1 MATKDLS
8 FGDESLSRLIG
19 GVNKL
24 ADAVKV
30 TLGPRGRNVII
41 ERGYGEPTVTKDGV
55 SVAKEIDLKDPLE
68 NMGAQMVKNAA
79 AKTADE
85 AGDGTSTSTVLTQA
99 IAVEGFKMLQAGC
112 QAVELKRGMDKMRGL
127 LVEELRSMA
136 TPVTSIEE
144 MAAVAAISA
153 NNESD
158 LGDIIAEA
166 IDAVGKNGVVTI
178 EESSGDTRCDL
189 VEGFEF
195 PRGWKD
201 TSRHYTAQV
210 KDGSDIIEL
219 QNPYLLFW
227 SKDLNNIDPRIFN
240 ALFGEVMKE
249 GRPLVIVAPNYSNTA
264 TSFLVANLIKGH
276 PFYGIMPAGFASD
289 DKIMHIEDMAIYSGG
304 LVFGPGATPPETM
317 SASKLGTVD
326 KIVIERAR
334 TIMVKSSEE
343 GDEASREAIKARLK
357 MLEAKVAA
365 TPSEFDKEKLQER
378 MGRLSGGIAVIRVG
392 GNSEIE
398 VKEKKDRVED
408 ALHATRA
415 AAEGGI
421 VPGGGVTLLRAKAAV
436 IALGEESWGAT
447 SKDQLV
453 GARLLLDALEAPLRA
468 IVENAGGKP
477 DLVLHKILTGEAAG
491 YNAHTDTFEDLL
503 EAGVVDPAKVT
514 ISALT
519 NAVSIAGMLLTTSC
533 SITIDR
539 GAVDVNAVN
548 AAAGM

>member
-8 FGDESLSRLIG
+8 FGDESLSRLLG

-85 AGDGTSTSTVLTQA
+85 AGDGTSTATVLTQA
-99 IAVEGFKMLQAGC
+99 IAAEGFKMLQAGC

-127 LVEELRSMA
+127 LVDVIKDMA
-136 TPVTSIEE
+136 SPVTSVEE
-144 MAAVAAISA
+144 MAAVATISA
-153 NNESD
+153 NNEPD
-158 LGDIIAEA
+158 LGEIIAQA
-166 IDAVGKNGVVTI
+166 IDSVGKNGIVTI

-210 KDGSDIIEL
+210 KDGSDVIEL
-219 QNPYLLFW
+219 HNPYLLFW
-227 SKDLNNIDPRIFN
+227 SKDLNSVDPKVFTGV
-240 ALFGEVMKE
+240 LGEVLRE
-249 GRPLVIVAPNYSNTA
+249 GRPLVFVAPNYSNTA
-264 TSFLVANLIKGH
+264 TSWLVANLIKGN
-276 PFYGIMPAGFASD
+276 PLYGIMPAGFASD
-289 DKIMHIEDMAIYSGG
+289 DKLMHIEDMAIYAGG
-304 LVFGPGATPPETM
+304 SVFGPGATPPETM
-317 SASKLGTVD
+317 TAKKLGTVD
-326 KIVIERAR
+326 KIIIDRAS
-334 TIMVKSSEE
+334 TIMIKSSED

-365 TPSEFDKEKLQER
+365 TASEFDREKLQER

-392 GNSEIE
+392 GNSEVE

-421 VPGGGVTLLRAKAAV
+421 VSGGGVTLLRAKAAV
-436 IALGEESWGAT
+436 SAAGESCWGMT

-453 GARLLLDALEAPLRA
+453 GAKLLLDALEAPLRA

-477 DLVLHKILTGEAAG
+477 DLVLHKILSGEAEG
-491 YNAHTDTFEDLL
+491 YNAHTDTFEDLMA
-503 EAGVVDPAKVT
+503 AGVVDPAKVT

-548 AAAGM
+548 SAAGM